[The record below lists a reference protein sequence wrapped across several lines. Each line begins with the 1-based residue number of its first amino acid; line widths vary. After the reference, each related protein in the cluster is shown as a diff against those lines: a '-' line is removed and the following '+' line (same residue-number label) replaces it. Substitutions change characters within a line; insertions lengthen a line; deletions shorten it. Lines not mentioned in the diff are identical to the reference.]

1 VVVGVQGQNKKN
13 PKLGSQTTHKM
24 EEENVMPHELKGNGL
39 PLQVVVEQAWHAGKI
54 AWQELDEVL
63 RSEGNESVKA
73 YESIIT
79 SACPNFISLTGKEFE
94 DAGRI
99 ISLPCGLVFGSSIN
113 LIATPHYAHSEYK
126 PPIARVGEGES
137 QYVMVSQFGL
147 ELHGLKEDDGED
159 PPRILHL
166 NPRLQ
171 GDWSWK
177 PVIEHNTCYH
187 GEWGSSQ
194 RCEGWPSSQED
205 DETGTPLEPKSAFYI
220 LIILGLHTA
229 LHDK

>member
-1 VVVGVQGQNKKN
+1 
-13 PKLGSQTTHKM
+13 
-24 EEENVMPHELKGNGL
+24 MPHELKGNVL

-54 AWQELDEVL
+54 AWQELEEVL

-73 YESIIT
+73 YESVIT

-113 LIATPHYAHSEYK
+113 LIATPRYAHSEYK

-177 PVIEHNTCYH
+177 PVIEHNTCYR

-220 LIILGLHTA
+220 LIILELHTA